1 MSKFK
6 LGYMMLICEKNGSFL
21 KIFKFISNKHY
32 ITDAT
37 KIGSRSR
44 WYGIIETQKM
54 VSYNGNA
61 CFGNMDYGVT
71 KLPGLLL
78 ITNRIH
84 IMN

>member
-1 MSKFK
+1 
-6 LGYMMLICEKNGSFL
+6 MLICEKNRQTL
-21 KIFKFISNKHY
+21 KMFNFISNKNY
-32 ITDAT
+32 STEST

-54 VSYNGNA
+54 VSHNGNT
-61 CFGNMDYGVT
+61 CFGNMYYGVM

-78 ITNRIH
+78 ITNGIQ

>member
-1 MSKFK
+1 
-6 LGYMMLICEKNGSFL
+6 MLICEKNGSFL
-21 KIFKFISNKHY
+21 KIFNFISNKYY

-61 CFGNMDYGVT
+61 CFGNMDYGIM
-71 KLPGLLL
+71 KSPGLLL
-78 ITNRIH
+78 ITNRIQ